1 LVQLNADPLDGAMRT
16 VTTIV
21 ILVVASSGALA
32 DSDPQCSTSGSLP
45 QGAVFV
51 GYTTPGAPL
60 LNSLALLVA
69 KKLQPYD
76 GRSLS
81 VGLTLHEAVSTS
93 PTVSSITSIKPYM
106 DLHGI
111 NHCEYPAELSASPSK
126 SWRLWLSDPE
136 LALRSPTRAER
147 DSLRKMKPDC
157 VSQGDYP
164 PGKEQCVHAELL
176 AVSDFN
182 GNGLPEYWHTA
193 PYMWETGLEVSELLA
208 EGGLV
213 PLVSACPGCD

>member
-1 LVQLNADPLDGAMRT
+1 MRT
-16 VTTIV
+16 VATIV
-21 ILVVASSGALA
+21 ILLLASSVALA
-32 DSDPQCSTSGSLP
+32 DGDPQCSTSGSLP

-51 GYTTPGAPL
+51 GYTAPGAPI
-60 LNSLALLVA
+60 LNSLALLVT

-93 PTVSSITSIKPYM
+93 ATGSSIKSIQPYM
-106 DLHGI
+106 DLHGV
-111 NHCEYPAELSASPSK
+111 NHCEYPAELSASPWK
-126 SWRLWLSDPE
+126 SWRLWVSDPE

-147 DSLRKMKPDC
+147 NSLREMKPDC

-164 PGKEQCVHAELL
+164 PGEEQCVHAELL

-182 GNGLPEYWHTA
+182 ENGLPEYWHTV
-193 PYMWETGLEVSELLA
+193 PYTWETGLAVSELLA
-208 EGGLV
+208 EGGLL